1 MIGFYRYG
9 ATCVVECN
17 LDALDIQKMTF
28 KKDDHTILSMY
39 LKKSEEDDVQIFRV
53 KVDEVDDFCQ
63 DVQIM
68 IDDYSE

>member
-1 MIGFYRYG
+1 M
-9 ATCVVECN
+9 ECN

-39 LKKSEEDDVQIFRV
+39 LKRSEEDDVQIFRV

>member
-1 MIGFYRYG
+1 M
-9 ATCVVECN
+9 ECN

>member
-1 MIGFYRYG
+1 M
-9 ATCVVECN
+9 ECN

-39 LKKSEEDDVQIFRV
+39 LKRSEEDDVQIFRV

-68 IDDYSE
+68 IEDYSE